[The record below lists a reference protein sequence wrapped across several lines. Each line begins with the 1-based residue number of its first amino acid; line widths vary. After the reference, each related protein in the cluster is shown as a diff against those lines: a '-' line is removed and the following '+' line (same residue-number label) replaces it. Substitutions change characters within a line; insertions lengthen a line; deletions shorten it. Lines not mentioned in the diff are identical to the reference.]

1 MGSMK
6 KIVLS
11 LGLLLI
17 VCSLSAQEKGQFV
30 LQAEANAGILFCYPY
45 QGTFNSID
53 LEGAI
58 GPVLRY
64 QVGDRLGIG
73 IGVNYCA
80 HQALQYLPIFAD
92 AKYSFGIGKSRPYAE
107 LRAGYAFRLKYVKHE
122 NGDPNWYSVEGFYS
136 QLILGYSI
144 GHSDIGIGGQLVNME
159 VDSTE
164 WPDILPGGCL
174 TFTNNHLKPAVFLH
188 YAYRFYFGKQT
199 PKIQ

>member
-6 KIVLS
+6 KTMLL
-11 LGLLLI
+11 LGLLLT

-53 LEGAI
+53 LEGAV

-64 QVGDRLGIG
+64 QVGDHFEIG
-73 IGVNYCA
+73 IGANYCA
-80 HQALQYLPIFAD
+80 HHSLQYLPIFAD

-107 LRAGYAFRLKYVKHE
+107 LRAGYAFPLKYAKPE

-174 TFTNNHLKPAVFLH
+174 TFTNNRLKPAVFLH
-188 YAYRFYFGKQT
+188 YAYNFYFGK
-199 PKIQ
+199 

>member
-1 MGSMK
+1 MRK
-6 KIVLS
+6 LTLL
-11 LGLLLI
+11 LGLLLTLG
-17 VCSLSAQEKGQFV
+17 SLHAQEKGQFV

-53 LEGAI
+53 LEGAV

-73 IGVNYCA
+73 IGANYYA
-80 HQALQYLPIFAD
+80 HHAFQYLPIFAD

-107 LRAGYAFRLKYVKHE
+107 LRAGYAFPLKYAKPE

-144 GHSDIGIGGQLVNME
+144 GHSDIGIGGQLVDMKAY
-159 VDSTE
+159 STE
-164 WPDILPGGCL
+164 WPDILPGDCL
-174 TFTNNHLKPAVFLH
+174 TFTNSHLKPAIFLH
-188 YAYRFYFGKQT
+188 YAYNFYFGK
-199 PKIQ
+199 